1 MTPAGSDLPD
11 PLAQPATPHRLR
23 IAMATAGFTEQ
34 AIARAEELALR
45 TPDETAWGRFL
56 SFTLALLGSALLLA
70 GAICA
75 VAYNWTRIGRF
86 GKFALIEAAIVVAA
100 LLGWRLLPRLSGRLA
115 LFAAAVL
122 VGPLLA
128 VYGQTYQTGADPYGL
143 FLTWAALIIPW
154 VIAARFSLLWLL
166 LIALFDLT
174 MMLWWSQVVGTED
187 LPALPLAIA
196 ALHGIALIVWE
207 WQYAHRNRWLDERW
221 AAHVVAAGGFA
232 ALTIGASV
240 FIVEDRD
247 AGLAGA
253 ASLVLLAGAIVAVFH
268 HYRRVR
274 LDALMVTLGAVAG
287 LVVIAVFVG
296 RIIFDWLDLGFT
308 GSLLMAVFVIAEITL
323 GLRWFRASRVTA
335 EASSA

>member
-1 MTPAGSDLPD
+1 
-11 PLAQPATPHRLR
+11 
-23 IAMATAGFTEQ
+23 MATAGYSDP
-34 AIARAEELALR
+34 AVARAIELATT
-45 TPDETAWGRFL
+45 TPDAKAWGAFL
-56 SFTLALLGSALLLA
+56 SRTLALLGSALLLS
-70 GAICA
+70 GAISA

-86 GKFALIEAAIVVAA
+86 GKFALIEAAILVAA
-100 LLGWRLLPRLSGRLA
+100 VLGWRWLPRLSGRLT

-143 FLTWAALIIPW
+143 FLMWALLIVPW
-154 VIAARFSLLWLL
+154 VVAARFSLLWLL
-166 LIALFDLT
+166 LIGLLDLT

-196 ALHGIALIVWE
+196 ALHGIALIAWE
-207 WQYAHRNRWLDERW
+207 WQYTRPNTWLDERW
-221 AAHVVAAGGFA
+221 AAHVVAAAGFQ

-240 FIVEDRD
+240 FIMEDRD
-247 AGLAGA
+247 AGIAGVT
-253 ASLVLLAGAIVAVFH
+253 SLLLLVGAIAAVFH

-274 LDALMVTLGAVAG
+274 PDPLMLTIAALAG

-296 RIIFDWLDLGFT
+296 RIIFDWLDLGFF

-323 GLRWFRASRVTA
+323 GLRWFRETRAQTKA
-335 EASSA
+335 TEA